1 MYPKAILFDMDGT
14 LTEERLQWDDL
25 RADLGVQPGEA
36 ILEAIHRMS
45 GAERARAETVLHHH
59 EQLAAERSVLNPGCR
74 EMLTWMDTR
83 GIGRALITRNTRASV
98 RTVFDRCGLHFD
110 IAITREDGLYKPDP
124 APLLLACQQLGVAP
138 AEAWMVGDWKYDIM
152 AANAAGIHAVWLSFG
167 RARVFEAVPDRV
179 CFDLLSFFDA
189 ARALV
194 PSPRIPGE
202 G

>member
-25 RADLGVQPGEA
+25 RADMGVRPGEA

-45 GAERARAETVLHHH
+45 GDERARAEAVLHHH
-59 EQLAAERSVLNPGCR
+59 EHLAASRSELNPGCR
-74 EMLTWMDTR
+74 EMLTRMDTR

-110 IAITREDGLYKPDP
+110 IAITREDGLFKPDP
-124 APLLLACQQLGVAP
+124 APLLLACRQLGVAP
-138 AEAWMVGDWKYDIM
+138 ADAWMVGDWKYDIM

-167 RARVFEAVPDRV
+167 REREFEAVPDRV
-179 CFDLLSFFDA
+179 CFDLQACFDELSDSLS
-189 ARALV
+189 R
-194 PSPRIPGE
+194 
-202 G
+202 